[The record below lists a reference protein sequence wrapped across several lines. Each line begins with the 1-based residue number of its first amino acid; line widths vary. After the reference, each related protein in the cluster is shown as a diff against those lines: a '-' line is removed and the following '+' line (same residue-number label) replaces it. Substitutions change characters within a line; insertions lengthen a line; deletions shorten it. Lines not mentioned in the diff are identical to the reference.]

1 MVGPTH
7 NAKIELQ
14 LIISAVQIFE
24 GESEP
29 LTVQGPATVPA
40 PCPNFSCPCP
50 NESHVPEIRIT
61 ILFVGSMLTGISRDR
76 GFEPTV
82 VHFFSLEVEVTPFN
96 LP

>member
-1 MVGPTH
+1 MQTKLCRVKPKLR
-7 NAKIELQ
+7 AIENDQ
-14 LIISAVQIFE
+14 NRRE
-24 GESEP
+24 
-29 LTVQGPATVPA
+29 
-40 PCPNFSCPCP
+40 CNCSCPCP
-50 NESHVPEIRIT
+50 KESHVPEIRIT